1 LEKLPTP
8 QKQLLLN
15 QQEVRT
21 QLSRFSESAQI
32 NATLNQWHVDLE
44 NLDVEFLSFED
55 FEGFLLSGHAH
66 TAGAPRVIAMTLD
79 ASGKIIKT
87 LTSKG

>member
-1 LEKLPTP
+1 
-8 QKQLLLN
+8 
-15 QQEVRT
+15 
-21 QLSRFSESAQI
+21 
-32 NATLNQWHVDLE
+32 LNQWHVDIE
-44 NLDVEFLSFED
+44 NLEMEFFSFED

-79 ASGKIIKT
+79 ATGKIIKT

>member
-1 LEKLPTP
+1 LQKLPTP
-8 QKQLLLN
+8 QKQFLLN
-15 QQEVRT
+15 QQEARS
-21 QLSRFSESAQI
+21 QLSRFSESAKI
-32 NATLNQWHVDLE
+32 HATLNQWHVDIDKLE
-44 NLDVEFLSFED
+44 VEFFSFED